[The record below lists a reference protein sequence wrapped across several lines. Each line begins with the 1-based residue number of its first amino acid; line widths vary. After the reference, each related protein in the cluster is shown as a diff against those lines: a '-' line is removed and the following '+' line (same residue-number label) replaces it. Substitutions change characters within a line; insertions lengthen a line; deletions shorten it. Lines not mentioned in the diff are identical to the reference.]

1 MTRESFEEE
10 RKPIITPNLNALTKF
25 DNSIAPAAY
34 LQLFEDQL
42 AMGNVNN
49 DKERMKFLPMLL
61 EGKTTYFV
69 EQLRQCS
76 TWGEMK
82 AKFESEFQVD
92 SDMIIAELR
101 TMKT

>member
-1 MTRESFEEE
+1 
-10 RKPIITPNLNALTKF
+10 
-25 DNSIAPAAY
+25 
-34 LQLFEDQL
+34 
-42 AMGNVNN
+42 MGNISD
-49 DKERMKFLPMLL
+49 DKEKMKFLPMLL

-82 AKFESEFQVD
+82 LKFEAEFKVD

-101 TMKT
+101 TLKT